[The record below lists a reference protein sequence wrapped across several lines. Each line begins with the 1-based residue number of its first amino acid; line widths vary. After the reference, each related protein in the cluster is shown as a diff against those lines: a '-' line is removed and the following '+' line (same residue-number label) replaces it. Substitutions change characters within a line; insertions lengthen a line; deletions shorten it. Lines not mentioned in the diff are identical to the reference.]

1 MGRVYSAGFNGV
13 SCSAIQDLVSV
24 LLASPHY
31 GEINRIEVNDVDTTL
46 PTQQGLSLELVV
58 LAGATLGS
66 GGSVIAAPPQQDAGD
81 AAANASCHVNDTAPA
96 TGSSSSIVWNGG
108 CNLYQGLDHTFNP
121 PIPFGDGYAVS
132 FKLAAAPSAACKL
145 SGTVT
150 WTEKGK

>member
-13 SCSAIQDLVSV
+13 SCSAVQDLVSV

-46 PTQQGLSLELVV
+46 PTQQGLSLELVA

-66 GGSVIAAPPQQDAGD
+66 GGAAVGTIPQQDAGD
-81 AAANASCHVNDTAPA
+81 AAANATAHTNDTTIA
-96 TGSSSSIVWNGG
+96 TGSASSILWNGG

-121 PIPFGDGYAVS
+121 PIPFGDGYAIS
-132 FKLAAAPSAACKL
+132 FKLAQAPSAACKL
-145 SGTVT
+145 SGTLT